1 MGSSSAENALI
12 SRLPETIAG
21 VLAVD
26 PAQIQVELDA
36 TGGVDAVVKTA
47 GQTFA
52 VQLTQAASAGPVAA
66 HAERA
71 AGAAK
76 ALRKRAIPV
85 VAVPYMAPSGK
96 DACARA
102 GVSWLDFSGNAHIV
116 APGIRIIVDG
126 RPNRFP
132 KRGRPSSAFA
142 PKSSRIARWLLMHS
156 SEAIAQ
162 REISQE
168 TGVSEGLVSRVIS
181 RLEEEHYVV
190 RDESGMVRV
199 STPQLLLDAWQ
210 DEYRFSK
217 HTITQGHVAAR
228 SGEALTR
235 FVADS
240 LSAAKVEHAATGL
253 SAAWQLTR
261 FAGFRTATF
270 FVRAEPADS
279 VKSELGFREDA
290 RGANLWLVVP
300 NDAGVFQGADER
312 DGVRCVHP
320 VQVYLDLKAH
330 PERASDAAQR
340 IRDGDRRLL
349 DSSLT

>member
-1 MGSSSAENALI
+1 M
-12 SRLPETIAG
+12 AG
-21 VLAVD
+21 LLAVPRD
-26 PAQIQVELDA
+26 QVRVEMRSSGD
-36 TGGVDAVVKTA
+36 VDAVVTA
-47 GQTFA
+47 VGQTFA
-52 VQLTQAASAGPVAA
+52 VELTEAASAGPVAI

-85 VAVPYMAPSGK
+85 VAVPYMGPSGK
-96 DACARA
+96 DACERA

-126 RPNRFP
+126 RPNQFP

-142 PKSSRIARWLLMHS
+142 PKSSRIARWLLMHPA
-156 SEAIAQ
+156 EAMAQ
-162 REISQE
+162 RDISQA
-168 TGVSEGLVSRVIS
+168 TGVSEGLVSRVVS
-181 RLEEEHYVV
+181 RLEEEHYAA
-190 RDESGMVRV
+190 RDDRGLVRV
-199 STPQLLLDAWQ
+199 SNPQLLLDAWQ

-217 HTITQGHVAAR
+217 HTIIQGHVAAR
-228 SGEALTR
+228 SGDALTR
-235 FVADS
+235 FVADA

-270 FVRAEPADS
+270 FVDAEPSAAL
-279 VKSELGFREDA
+279 KANLGFRDDA

-300 NDAGVFQGADER
+300 NDAGVFQGAEER

-320 VQVYLDLKAH
+320 VQVYLDLKEH
-330 PERASDAAQR
+330 PERSVDAAER
-340 IRDGDRRLL
+340 IRTELL
-349 DSSLT
+349 GW

>member
-1 MGSSSAENALI
+1 MAGLLAL
-12 SRLPETIAG
+12 AQ
-21 VLAVD
+21 D
-26 PAQIQVELDA
+26 QIQVEIGAAGD
-36 TGGVDAVVKTA
+36 VDAVVKAA

-52 VQLTQAASAGPVAA
+52 VELTEAASAGPVAV
-66 HAERA
+66 HAQRA
-71 AGAAK
+71 ADAAK

-85 VAVPYMAPSGK
+85 VAVPYMGPSGK
-96 DACARA
+96 DACERA

-116 APGIRIIVDG
+116 APGIRVIVDG
-126 RPNRFP
+126 RPNQFP

-142 PKSSRIARWLLMHS
+142 PKSSRIARWLLMHPTQ
-156 SEAIAQ
+156 AMAQ
-162 REISQE
+162 REISQA
-168 TGVSEGLVSRVIS
+168 TDVSEGLVSRVIS

-190 RDESGMVRV
+190 RDDSGLVRV
-199 STPQLLLDAWQ
+199 SSPQLLLDAWQ

-217 HTITQGHVAAR
+217 HTIIQGHVAAR
-228 SGEALTR
+228 SGDALTR
-235 FVADS
+235 FVADA

-270 FVRAEPADS
+270 FVPAPPTVS
-279 VKSELGFREDA
+279 LKSELGFREDA

-320 VQVYLDLKAH
+320 VQVYLDLKEH
-330 PERASDAAQR
+330 PERASDAAER
-340 IRDGDRRLL
+340 IRSEFLNW
-349 DSSLT
+349 

>member
-1 MGSSSAENALI
+1 MAGLLAL
-12 SRLPETIAG
+12 AQ
-21 VLAVD
+21 D
-26 PAQIQVELDA
+26 QIQVEMGAAGD
-36 TGGVDAVVKTA
+36 VDAVVKAA

-52 VQLTQAASAGPVAA
+52 VELTEAASAGPVAA

-71 AGAAK
+71 ANAAK

-85 VAVPYMAPSGK
+85 VAVPYMGPSGK
-96 DACARA
+96 DACERA

-126 RPNRFP
+126 RPNQFP

-142 PKSSRIARWLLMHS
+142 PKSSRIARWLLMHPVQ
-156 SEAIAQ
+156 AMAQ
-162 REISQE
+162 REISQA
-168 TGVSEGLVSRVIS
+168 TDVSEGLVSRVVS

-190 RDESGMVRV
+190 RDDSGLVRV
-199 STPQLLLDAWQ
+199 SSPQLLLDAWQ

-217 HTITQGHVAAR
+217 HTIIQGHVAAR
-228 SGEALTR
+228 SGDALTR
-235 FVADS
+235 FVADA

-270 FVRAEPADS
+270 FVPVEPTVS
-279 VKSELGFREDA
+279 LKSEFGFREDA

-312 DGVRCVHP
+312 DGVCCVHP
-320 VQVYLDLKAH
+320 LQVYLDLKEH
-330 PERASDAAQR
+330 PERASDAAEQ
-340 IRDGDRRLL
+340 IRSEFLNW
-349 DSSLT
+349 